1 MHHCKATI
9 NFNNFVKDKISMT
22 KLNLAVT
29 VTLILLLGAV
39 PLACAKDPIT
49 LALPPDGLSP
59 QERLPLQ
66 NYLTEQMGREVRLVT
81 PDSYAIT
88 IDGISNG
95 TIDFACL
102 GGLSYV
108 KAHAKTGVVPLV
120 QRVTDQQFHS
130 VFIAGARTP
139 IHSLNDLKGKKFAFG
154 DINSTSGHLMPY
166 LELKRAGIN
175 ADSDLQF
182 RYSGEH
188 PATVKLVELGV
199 VDAGALDET
208 FFNAMI
214 KDGRADRTKVRVF
227 YTSKPF
233 VDWVYVARKGVSDN
247 DREKFASAMLALRE
261 GKNDDVLKIVRG
273 TRFVRANDDEY
284 GTLREVAHELK
295 MF

>member
-1 MHHCKATI
+1 
-9 NFNNFVKDKISMT
+9 MT
-22 KLNLAVT
+22 KMKLFIAVF
-29 VTLILLLGAV
+29 LLSLLSTMSLFAANG
-39 PLACAKDPIT
+39 PIV

-59 QERLPLQ
+59 QDRLPLQ

-81 PDSYAIT
+81 PDSYANT
-88 IDGISNG
+88 VDGLSAG

-102 GGLSYV
+102 GALTYV
-108 KAHAKTGVVPLV
+108 RAHAKIGVVPLV
-120 QRVTDQQFHS
+120 QRVTDLQFHS
-130 VFIAGARTP
+130 VFITGMRTP
-139 IHSLNDLKGKKFAFG
+139 INSLKDLKGRKFAFG

-175 ADSDLQF
+175 PDADLQF

-199 VDAGALDET
+199 VEAGALDET
-208 FFNAMI
+208 FFNSMI

-233 VDWVYVARKGVSDN
+233 VDWVYAARRGVSDA
-247 DREKFASAMLALRE
+247 DREKFAAALLALRE
-261 GKNDDVLKIVRG
+261 GKNDDVLKLLRAS
-273 TRFVRANDDEY
+273 TTKFVKANDEEY
-284 GTLREVAHELK
+284 ATVREIARELK

>member
-1 MHHCKATI
+1 
-9 NFNNFVKDKISMT
+9 MT
-22 KLNLAVT
+22 KMKLALAVF
-29 VTLILLLGAV
+29 LISLLGAM
-39 PLACAKDPIT
+39 PLFAANGPIT

-81 PDSYAIT
+81 PDSYANT
-88 IDGISNG
+88 VDGLSAG

-102 GGLSYV
+102 GALTYV
-108 KAHAKTGVVPLV
+108 RAHARIGVVPLV
-120 QRVTDQQFHS
+120 QRVTDLQFHS
-130 VFIAGARTP
+130 VFITGMRTP
-139 IHSLNDLKGKKFAFG
+139 INSLKDLKGRKFAFG
-154 DINSTSGHLMPY
+154 DINSTSGHLMPF

-175 ADSDLQF
+175 PDADLQF

-199 VDAGALDET
+199 VEAGALDET

-233 VDWVYVARKGVSDN
+233 VDWVYAARRGVSDS
-247 DREKFASAMLALRE
+247 DREKFAAALLALRE
-261 GKNDDVLKIVRG
+261 GKNDDVLKLLRASA
-273 TRFVRANDDEY
+273 TKFVRANDEEY
-284 GTLREVAHELK
+284 ATVREIARELK